1 MEGEYRVIIENRT
14 DDSGAPV
21 STGKSNAEQPSE
33 GVPAQKKQSQNGGNL
48 MANVMV
54 ATNVI
59 KPYIQ
64 QAVSFGLSQ
73 IEMQTG
79 SASLQR
85 RAQAYSAIGSS
96 VSSIVAAGM
105 TGGLPAAVGAAGV
118 MAIQSIFQ
126 SSMTYSAM
134 QMQKQI
140 EQDSIDLRRSR
151 AGMSINR
158 SRGGGTV

>member
-33 GVPAQKKQSQNGGNL
+33 GVPAKKKQERGSGNL

-59 KPYIQ
+59 KPYVQ
-64 QAVSFGLSQ
+64 QAASFGVSQ

-79 SASLQR
+79 SAALQR
-85 RAQAYSAIGSS
+85 RAQAYASIGSS
-96 VSSIVAAGM
+96 ASSVITAGIM
-105 TGGLPAAVGAAGV
+105 GGPAAALGAAGI
-118 MAIQSIFQ
+118 MAFQ
-126 SSMTYSAM
+126 SMIQAAMTHNVI

-140 EQDSIDLRRSR
+140 EQESIELRKSR
-151 AGMSINR
+151 VGLSINR

>member
-1 MEGEYRVIIENRT
+1 VDGEYRIIIENRT

-33 GVPAQKKQSQNGGNL
+33 GVPAQKKQIQNGGNL

-73 IEMQTG
+73 IEMHTG

-85 RAQAYSAIGSS
+85 RAQAYASIASG
-96 VSSIVAAGM
+96 VSSIVTAGM
-105 TGGLPAAVGAAGV
+105 MGGAPAAIGAAGL
-118 MAIQSIFQ
+118 MAIQSTIQ
-126 SSMTYSAM
+126 AAMTYSVI
-134 QMQKQI
+134 QMQKQVEQESI
-140 EQDSIDLRRSR
+140 ELRRSR
-151 AGMSINR
+151 VGLSINR